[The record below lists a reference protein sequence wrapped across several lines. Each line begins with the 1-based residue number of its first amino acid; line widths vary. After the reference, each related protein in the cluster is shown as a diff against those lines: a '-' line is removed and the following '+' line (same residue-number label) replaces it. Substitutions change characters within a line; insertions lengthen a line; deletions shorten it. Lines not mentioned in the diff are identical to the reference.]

1 MKGAKASYFLCFFY
15 LLLIGQLV
23 LWALS
28 PRLVYPNIISDELFS
43 FSFGEYTGLFMEL
56 LMGFKE
62 SLQILLGVILVNFC
76 TMTPI
81 AYFLAKKDDPL
92 LNKLSLLL
100 YFPLMAPALLPA
112 LGLYDIFIDLDFLGT
127 KLGIILVQASFLYP
141 YMLRPIE
148 ISLRES
154 NFKYER
160 VAYDIGEGRIRTF
173 FLVTLPKLIKPVSFG
188 MFLTL
193 VGSFNDYIVTFL
205 IGDTQV
211 KTLPIILYP
220 LMLSDNRSSSSIAV
234 IMYCIPIILLVLLFS
249 RSKRFQKNAK
259 S

>member
-1 MKGAKASYFLCFFY
+1 MKGTKGIYILCLFY
-15 LLLIGQLV
+15 IVLIVQLV

-28 PRLVYPNIISDELFS
+28 PRLVYPEIISDELLDFS
-43 FSFGEYTGLFMEL
+43 FSEYSNLFIEL
-56 LMGFKE
+56 LLGFRE
-62 SLQILLGVILVNFC
+62 SFQILLGVIIVNLC
-76 TMTPI
+76 TMIPI

-112 LGLYDIFIDLDFLGT
+112 LGLYGLFIDLDLLGT
-127 KLGIILVQASFLYP
+127 KLGIILVQSSFLYP

-160 VAYDIGEGRIRTF
+160 IAYDIGEGRLRTF
-173 FLVTLPKLIKPVSFG
+173 FKITLPNLINPISFG

-205 IGDTQV
+205 IGDTQI

-234 IMYCIPIILLVLLFS
+234 IMYCIPIILLVLLIN
-249 RSKRFQKNAK
+249 RSKRFKTNA
-259 S
+259 